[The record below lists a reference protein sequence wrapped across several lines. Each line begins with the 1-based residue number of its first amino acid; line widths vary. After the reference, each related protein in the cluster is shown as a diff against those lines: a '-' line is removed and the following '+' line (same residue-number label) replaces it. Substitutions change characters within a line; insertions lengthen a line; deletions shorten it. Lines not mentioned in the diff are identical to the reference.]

1 MSSWNVICAKRE
13 FQQVTS
19 LTEKKIGL
27 NIKKESRDTKNLF
40 PQRLNQASDNKNE
53 TSNKAT

>member
-1 MSSWNVICAKRE
+1 MSSWNVICAERE

-19 LTEKKIGL
+19 LTEKNIGL
-27 NIKKESRDTKNLF
+27 NIKKESRDIKNLF